1 MLTFPNP
8 IAKVYQ
14 VIYKVMHETLVMEVL
29 KGPHMQSTKSTEGGY
44 MNGALRNSR
53 KGEQTSGDPLVSYP
67 IINLGPTTSH
77 VLPKPNHQALQLSSF
92 FSSLYTKERIPVCFR
107 DTFLNWV
114 FPNTGISVSSRQLDF
129 LEDHVSLGYAFGFNW
144 FHLLHMI

>member
-1 MLTFPNP
+1 
-8 IAKVYQ
+8 
-14 VIYKVMHETLVMEVL
+14 
-29 KGPHMQSTKSTEGGY
+29 

-144 FHLLHMI
+144 FHLLHMIWSLDMHGVYDILTSFCLSLFIHIYIHTHTLFVSN